1 MTSNL
6 EELAA
11 REAGIN
17 PRWELEDAEAEEARL
32 VRQLAAVRARV
43 RELYRQVHGCGRPLP
58 LMGEE

>member
-6 EELAA
+6 EGLAA

-17 PRWELEDAEAEEARL
+17 PRLELEDAEAEEARL

-43 RELYRQVHGCGRPLP
+43 RELYRKVHGRGRPLAM
-58 LMGEE
+58 MGEE